1 VNVVLISRDHRLG
14 AILTMALPTPEGL
27 TLLGS
32 AAEVP
37 DAPEAAIDA
46 VVLDLPADARRVAY
60 EELRQRYEGRV
71 VVPVDHARDTNGW
84 PPDTKRRFLVR
95 PFQVADLIAGV
106 QEPQETSV
114 AERAARYRRL
124 FRWNR
129 QQAPAFPD
137 LATPPAAEQPPAE
150 QPPAA
155 SAERFDE
162 PFDEPFEAEA
172 ELHNNH
178 VEDQESLAPEVA
190 EDDEATEGVAAEEPL
205 DADDEDLV
213 AEDRDS
219 ETVAAE
225 EVLDDEDEVEQPGA
239 VEGEEAFEAESFDD
253 SEDEAPVVAERA
265 EDEEPV
271 AAEDDEDTEASAE
284 DEDLDAEDEAETQ
297 EFVAVSDEDGDEVEA
312 EEQLDAEDED
322 EAAEDEAAEDDEP
335 AVAAAA
341 AVDPGERG
349 AEDTEPSQEDDDLA
363 AAWVAK
369 ASEPLPAGENG
380 LVAAATGGPSTSS
393 ERAEALAPPLQV
405 QAGVAMAKAVALQQW
420 LEAQEAK
427 RLRGR
432 RRRVLLSVAA
442 GLVLLLA
449 GVGIGMAIGPN
460 EPQQVSPPATPQPVV
475 QIRDAPPP
483 AACTHAMDD
492 ADAVISYLVAKIRD
506 ERLSKSI
513 QDYGAN
519 ARACRRTGRSP

>member
-1 VNVVLISRDHRLG
+1 MNVVLISRDHRLG

-37 DAPEAAIDA
+37 NASAAAIDA
-46 VVLDLPADARRVAY
+46 VVLDLPADTRRDAY

-71 VVPVDHARDTNGW
+71 VVPVDNARDTNDW
-84 PPDTKRRFLVR
+84 PPDAKRRFLVR

-106 QEPQETSV
+106 QEPEETSV

-137 LATPPAAEQPPAE
+137 LADPATPPAAEQAPTAE
-150 QPPAA
+150 AG
-155 SAERFDE
+155 RFGG
-162 PFDEPFEAEA
+162 PFEAEA
-172 ELHNNH
+172 DADLHNNH
-178 VEDQESLAPEVA
+178 VEDQAALVA
-190 EDDEATEGVAAEEPL
+190 EDDEDAEVAAEE
-205 DADDEDLV
+205 ALV
-213 AEDRDS
+213 AEDED
-219 ETVAAE
+219 EVAAAEALAVE
-225 EVLDDEDEVEQPGA
+225 EDEAFGAEAEEPVAVEAAEHEETLEDEDEELL
-239 VEGEEAFEAESFDD
+239 
-253 SEDEAPVVAERA
+253 VAEAA
-265 EDEEPV
+265 EDEESFAAE
-271 AAEDDEDTEASAE
+271 AAEDE
-284 DEDLDAEDEAETQ
+284 EAETQ
-297 EFVAVSDEDGDEVEA
+297 EFVAVSTQDDEVEA
-312 EEQLDAEDED
+312 AEQLDAEDEAAQD
-322 EAAEDEAAEDDEP
+322 EADEVEAADDEEPPAEAAEDEEP

-341 AVDPGERG
+341 EAEPVERHT
-349 AEDTEPSQEDDDLA
+349 EDWEPSQEDDDLA
-363 AAWVAK
+363 AAWVAQ
-369 ASEPLPAGENG
+369 AGEPLPAGDKE
-380 LVAAATGGPSTSS
+380 LVAAATSGPSTQ
-393 ERAEALAPPLQV
+393 ERAAGLPPPLQV

-420 LEAQEAK
+420 LETEEAK
-427 RLRGR
+427 RSRGR
-432 RRRVLLSVAA
+432 RRRLLVNVAA

-449 GVGIGMAIGPN
+449 GIGIGMAIGSN
-460 EPQQVSPPATPQPVV
+460 EPQQVSPPAAPQPVV

-483 AACTHAMDD
+483 AACTQAMDD

>member
-1 VNVVLISRDHRLG
+1 MTAPDERDRQTSRPCKEGGRPVNVVLISRDHRLG

-37 DAPEAAIDA
+37 DAPKAAIDA

-71 VVPVDHARDTNGW
+71 VVPVDSARDTNGW
-84 PPDTKRRFLVR
+84 PPDAKRRFLVR

-129 QQAPAFPD
+129 HQAPAFPD
-137 LATPPAAEQPPAE
+137 LVTPPAAEQPPTG

-155 SAERFDE
+155 SAERFE
-162 PFDEPFEAEA
+162 EPFEAAAEA
-172 ELHNNH
+172 ELRNNH
-178 VEDQESLAPEVA
+178 VEDQESLAPEVP
-190 EDDEATEGVAAEEPL
+190 EDDEASELVAAEETL
-205 DADDEDLV
+205 DDEDLV
-213 AEDRDS
+213 AED
-219 ETVAAE
+219 
-225 EVLDDEDEVEQPGA
+225 
-239 VEGEEAFEAESFDD
+239 
-253 SEDEAPVVAERA
+253 
-265 EDEEPV
+265 EEP
-271 AAEDDEDTEASAE
+271 AAD
-284 DEDLDAEDEAETQ
+284 EDEAETQ
-297 EFVAVSDEDGDEVEA
+297 EFVAVSDEDEVEI
-312 EEQLDAEDED
+312 
-322 EAAEDEAAEDDEP
+322 EAAEDEGEGAEDDEP
-335 AVAAAA
+335 AAAAA
-341 AVDPGERG
+341 AAADPGERG
-349 AEDTEPSQEDDDLA
+349 AEDSEPSQEDDDLA

-369 ASEPLPAGENG
+369 ASEPLPADDNG
-380 LVAAATGGPSTSS
+380 PVAAATSPSTSS
-393 ERAEALAPPLQV
+393 EHAEALAPPLPV

-420 LEAQEAK
+420 LEAEEAK
-427 RLRGR
+427 RSRGR

-449 GVGIGMAIGPN
+449 GVGIGIAIGPN
-460 EPQQVSPPATPQPVV
+460 KPQQVSPPAAPQPVV
-475 QIRDAPPP
+475 QIRDAPP
-483 AACTHAMDD
+483 AACTQAMDD

>member
-71 VVPVDHARDTNGW
+71 VVPVDNAGDTNGW
-84 PPDTKRRFLVR
+84 PPDAKRRFLVR

-150 QPPAA
+150 QPLAA

-162 PFDEPFEAEA
+162 PFEAEAEA

-178 VEDQESLAPEVA
+178 VEDQGSLAPEVA
-190 EDDEATEGVAAEEPL
+190 EDDEATELVAAEEML
-205 DADDEDLV
+205 DADDEDLD
-213 AEDRDS
+213 AEAEDS
-219 ETVAAE
+219 ETVTAE
-225 EVLDDEDEVEQPGA
+225 EVLADEDEVEQPGA
-239 VEGEEAFEAESFDD
+239 VEGEEAFEAEASADSDD
-253 SEDEAPVVAERA
+253 EEAPVVAERTEV
-265 EDEEPV
+265 EDPV
-271 AAEDDEDTEASAE
+271 AAEDDEDTEAAAE

-322 EAAEDEAAEDDEP
+322 EDEAAEDDEP
-335 AVAAAA
+335 AVAVAAAA
-341 AVDPGERG
+341 AVGPGERG

-369 ASEPLPAGENG
+369 ASEPLQAGDNG
-380 LVAAATGGPSTSS
+380 LVAAATGDPSTSS
-393 ERAEALAPPLQV
+393 ERAETLAPPLQV

-449 GVGIGMAIGPN
+449 GVGIGMVIGPN

-483 AACTHAMDD
+483 AACTQAMDD

>member
-137 LATPPAAEQPPAE
+137 LATPSAAEQPPAE
-150 QPPAA
+150 PPPAA
-155 SAERFDE
+155 SAEW
-162 PFDEPFEAEA
+162 FDEPFEAAAEA
-172 ELHNNH
+172 ELHTNH
-178 VEDQESLAPEVA
+178 VEDQESLAPEVP
-190 EDDEATEGVAAEEPL
+190 EDDEATELVAAEETL
-205 DADDEDLV
+205 G
-213 AEDRDS
+213 
-219 ETVAAE
+219 
-225 EVLDDEDEVEQPGA
+225 DEDEAEWPGA
-239 VEGEEAFEAESFDD
+239 VEGEEAFEAEAFDD

-271 AAEDDEDTEASAE
+271 AAEDNEDTEAAA
-284 DEDLDAEDEAETQ
+284 EDLDAEDEAETQ

-312 EEQLDAEDED
+312 EEQLDAED
-322 EAAEDEAAEDDEP
+322 
-335 AVAAAA
+335 
-341 AVDPGERG
+341 
-349 AEDTEPSQEDDDLA
+349 TEPSQEDDDLA

-369 ASEPLPAGENG
+369 ASEPLLAGDNG
-380 LVAAATGGPSTSS
+380 LVAAASGPPTAS

-420 LEAQEAK
+420 LEAEEAK
-427 RLRGR
+427 RSRGR

-449 GVGIGMAIGPN
+449 GVGIGIAIGPN
-460 EPQQVSPPATPQPVV
+460 EPQQVSSAAPQPVV
-475 QIRDAPPP
+475 QIRKAPPP
-483 AACTHAMDD
+483 AACTDAVDD

>member
-37 DAPEAAIDA
+37 DASEAAIDA

-84 PPDTKRRFLVR
+84 PPDAKRRFLVR

-162 PFDEPFEAEA
+162 PFEAAAEA

-178 VEDQESLAPEVA
+178 VEDQESLAPEVP
-190 EDDEATEGVAAEEPL
+190 EDDEATELAAAEETL
-205 DADDEDLV
+205 DDEVLV
-213 AEDRDS
+213 AEDS
-219 ETVAAE
+219 ETVTAE
-225 EVLDDEDEVEQPGA
+225 EALDDEDEAEWPGA
-239 VEGEEAFEAESFDD
+239 VEGEEAFEAEPSDD
-253 SEDEAPVVAERA
+253 SEDEAPIVAERA

-271 AAEDDEDTEASAE
+271 AAEDDEATELAAAE
-284 DEDLDAEDEAETQ
+284 DDDLDAEDGAETQ

-312 EEQLDAEDED
+312 EEQLDAQ
-322 EAAEDEAAEDDEP
+322 
-335 AVAAAA
+335 
-341 AVDPGERG
+341 
-349 AEDTEPSQEDDDLA
+349 DTEPSQEDDDLA

-369 ASEPLPAGENG
+369 APEPLPAGDNG
-380 LVAAATGGPSTSS
+380 LVAAATGPSTSS

-420 LEAQEAK
+420 LEAEEAK
-427 RLRGR
+427 RSRGR

-449 GVGIGMAIGPN
+449 GVGIGIAIGPN
-460 EPQQVSPPATPQPVV
+460 EAQQVSPSAAPQPVV
-475 QIRDAPPP
+475 QIREAPPP
-483 AACTHAMDD
+483 AACTRAVDA

>member
-1 VNVVLISRDHRLG
+1 MNVVLISRDHRLG

-37 DAPEAAIDA
+37 NASAAAIDA
-46 VVLDLPADARRVAY
+46 VVLDLPADTRRDAY

-71 VVPVDHARDTNGW
+71 VVPVDNARDTNDW
-84 PPDTKRRFLVR
+84 PPDAKRRFLVR

-106 QEPQETSV
+106 QEPEETSV

-137 LATPPAAEQPPAE
+137 LADPATPPAAEQAPTAE
-150 QPPAA
+150 AG
-155 SAERFDE
+155 RFGG
-162 PFDEPFEAEA
+162 PFEAEA
-172 ELHNNH
+172 DADLHNNH
-178 VEDQESLAPEVA
+178 VEDQAALVA
-190 EDDEATEGVAAEEPL
+190 EDDEDAEDEVAAAEALAVEEDEAFGAEAEEPV
-205 DADDEDLV
+205 AVEAAEHEETFEDEDEELLV
-213 AEDRDS
+213 AE
-219 ETVAAE
+219 A
-225 EVLDDEDEVEQPGA
+225 
-239 VEGEEAFEAESFDD
+239 
-253 SEDEAPVVAERA
+253 A
-265 EDEEPV
+265 EDEESFAAE
-271 AAEDDEDTEASAE
+271 AAEDE
-284 DEDLDAEDEAETQ
+284 EAETQ
-297 EFVAVSDEDGDEVEA
+297 EFVAVSTQDDEVEA
-312 EEQLDAEDED
+312 AEQLDAEDEAAQD
-322 EAAEDEAAEDDEP
+322 EADEVEAAADEEPPAEAAEDEEP

-341 AVDPGERG
+341 EAEPVERHT
-349 AEDTEPSQEDDDLA
+349 EDWEPSQEDDDLA
-363 AAWVAK
+363 AAWVAQ
-369 ASEPLPAGENG
+369 AGEPLPAGDKE
-380 LVAAATGGPSTSS
+380 LVAAATSGPSTQ
-393 ERAEALAPPLQV
+393 ERAAGLPPPLQV

-420 LEAQEAK
+420 LETEEAK
-427 RLRGR
+427 RSRGR
-432 RRRVLLSVAA
+432 RRRLLVNVAA

-449 GVGIGMAIGPN
+449 GIGIGMAIGSN
-460 EPQQVSPPATPQPVV
+460 EPQQVSPPAAPQPVV

-483 AACTHAMDD
+483 AACTQAMDD